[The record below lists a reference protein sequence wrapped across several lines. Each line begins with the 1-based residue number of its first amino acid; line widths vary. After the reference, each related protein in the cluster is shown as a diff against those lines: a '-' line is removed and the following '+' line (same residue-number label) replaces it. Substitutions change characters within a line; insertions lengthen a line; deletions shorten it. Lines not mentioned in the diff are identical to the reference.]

1 VSAQDSDAVTRST
14 AEVSGSEFVRRLRV
28 EPLGLLGLLL
38 VTLILFSGVA
48 ADWITP
54 YDPFKINVPDK
65 FLAPE
70 LAHPMGTDNLGRD
83 ILSRVIKGSQVAL
96 IVGVTSIGLA
106 LIIGLVLGLL
116 AGYGPRWLDNCL
128 LLLFD
133 TIYSF
138 PAVMLGL
145 AVITLLGPSLATL
158 MLVVVVIQT
167 PAYGRLA
174 RTATLS
180 VKNSEFILAER
191 SMGAGMVR
199 VLTRHILPNI
209 VGPLIIVASMDIPS
223 VITLEA
229 GLSFLGLGIP
239 PPAPSWGRILQEGYT
254 NLRDA
259 PWIVISGG
267 IPLILT
273 TLGFTFLGEAL
284 RDILDPKLRRMV

>member
-1 VSAQDSDAVTRST
+1 MSAT
-14 AEVSGSEFVRRLRV
+14 AVSGSALIRRLRV

-38 VTLILFSGVA
+38 VMLILFSGIA
-48 ADWITP
+48 ADWIAP
-54 YDPFKINVPDK
+54 YDPFKIKVPDK

-83 ILSRVIKGSQVAL
+83 VLSRVIKGSQVAL
-96 IVGVTSIGLA
+96 IVGVTSIGIA
-106 LIIGLVLGLL
+106 LIIGLALGLI

-138 PAVMLGL
+138 PTVMLGL

-158 MLVVVVIQT
+158 MLVVVVIQS
-167 PAYGRLA
+167 PAYGRLV
-174 RTATLS
+174 RTATLA

-191 SMGAGMVR
+191 SMGASTLR